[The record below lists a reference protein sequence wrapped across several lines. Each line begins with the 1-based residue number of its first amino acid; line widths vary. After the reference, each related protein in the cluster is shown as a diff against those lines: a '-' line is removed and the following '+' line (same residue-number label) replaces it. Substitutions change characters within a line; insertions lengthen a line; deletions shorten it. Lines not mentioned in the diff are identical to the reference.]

1 MAVSFARTSFGCKT
15 ALVVAT
21 AAVLAV
27 APGTAQ
33 AQEDYTPGAPG
44 IGDPYFPL
52 DGNGGYD
59 VDHYG
64 LEVAYDPRTDVLT
77 GTATVSASA
86 TQNLSSFNLD
96 FDGLTVRSIRVDG
109 QQADWSRDGD
119 ELTVTPRRGI
129 GDGSSFT
136 TVVRYD
142 GVPQTLPDGSGFF
155 HTDDGALVL
164 GQPHVADTWFP
175 VNDHPID
182 KASYTIAIT
191 VPEGLE
197 AISNGALESER
208 TRKGQTTWTWNAV
221 EPMASYLAMMAI
233 GEFDVDAYTADGLQ
247 FWDALDSDLLEAF
260 APRSG
265 EQFAW
270 SQVADPSYKR
280 LSRTISV
287 PAEGAQLS
295 FWIDR
300 ETEFNWD
307 FAFVE
312 ARTANKGDWT
322 TLPDL
327 NGHTSQDT
335 GLVCPFWFG
344 LHPFLRHYQSQGAG
358 GCVPAGTTGEWWA
371 ASGASSGYEQ
381 WAVDLSAYA
390 GTDVEVSISYASDDL
405 FQFNGVVV
413 DDVVVSTGEGSTSFE
428 ADGDELDGWT
438 VPGAPP
444 GSAPNPNDWIVSTQA
459 DAPTPLGATA
469 QQSMDRQPEIIEF
482 LEGYFGP
489 YPFATAGG
497 VVDDLNELGFAL
509 ETQTRPVYSWLFFT
523 DTFSGDSVFVHEIA
537 HQWVGDDLAVEQ
549 WQHIW
554 LNEGFATYAEWLWSD
569 AEGLGTVQQLFDFYD
584 SIFPANH
591 PIWNVTIGD
600 PGPDDLF
607 NFAVY
612 FRGAMTLQALRLT
625 VGDQDF
631 FQILQEWVASQ
642 AGGHVTTDE
651 FIALAKDISDVP
663 DEQLDELFQT
673 WLFTPEKP
681 DLDELAA
688 LAPDASAKELAPSS
702 AAFSEP
708 VDHRGAKH

>member
-1 MAVSFARTSFGCKT
+1 MAISFARTSFGFK
-15 ALVVAT
+15 AGLIVA
-21 AAVLAV
+21 AAVLAL

-33 AQEDYTPGAPG
+33 AQEVYTPGAPG
-44 IGDPYFPL
+44 VGDPYFPL

-64 LEVAYDPRTDVLT
+64 LEIAYDPRTDVLT
-77 GTATVSASA
+77 GTATISALA

-96 FDGLTVRSIRVDG
+96 LDGLTVRSIRVDG
-109 QQADWSRDGD
+109 RPADWSRDGD

-129 GDGSSFT
+129 GDGGTFT
-136 TVVRYD
+136 TVVSYD

-208 TRKGQTTWTWNAV
+208 TKKGLTTWTWNAV

-233 GEFDVDAYTADGLQ
+233 GEFHVDAYLADGLQ
-247 FWDALDSDLLEAF
+247 FWDALDTDLIESF
-260 APRSG
+260 AARSG
-265 EQFAW
+265 DQFAW
-270 SQVADPSYKR
+270 SQVADTSYKR

-287 PAEGAQLS
+287 PSEGAQLS
-295 FWIDR
+295 FWINR
-300 ETEFNWD
+300 ETELNWD

-335 GLVCPFWFG
+335 GFVCPFWFG
-344 LHPFLRHYQSQGAG
+344 LHPFLRHYQAQAGG
-358 GCVPAGTTGEWWA
+358 GCVPAGSTGEWWA
-371 ASGASSGYEQ
+371 ASGASNGYEQ

-390 GTDVEVSISYASDDL
+390 GSDVEVSISYASDDL

-413 DDVVVSTGEGSTSFE
+413 DDVIVSTGAGSTSFE
-428 ADGDELDGWT
+428 DDGDELDGWS
-438 VPGAPP
+438 VPGSPP
-444 GSAPNPNDWIVSTQA
+444 GSAPNPNDWIVATQA
-459 DAPTPLGATA
+459 DAPTPLGGIA

-489 YPFATAGG
+489 YPFSTAGG
-497 VVDDLNELGFAL
+497 IVDDLNELGFAL
-509 ETQTRPVYSWLFFT
+509 ETQTRPVYSRWFFT
-523 DTFSGDSVFVHEIA
+523 DTISGDSVFVHEIA

-569 AEGLGTVQQLFDFYD
+569 AEGLGTVQQIFDFYD
-584 SIFPANH
+584 SIFPAND
-591 PIWNVTIGD
+591 PIWTVTIGD

-625 VGDQDF
+625 VGDEDF
-631 FQILQEWVASQ
+631 FQILQDWVATQ

-651 FIALAKDISDVP
+651 FIALVKGISDVP

-681 DLDELAA
+681 DLDELVAA
-688 LAPDASAKELAPSS
+688 APDAAAKELARSS
-702 AAFSEP
+702 TVFGEP

>member
-1 MAVSFARTSFGCKT
+1 MTVSHAPTSFGVKT

-33 AQEDYTPGAPG
+33 AQEVYTPGAPG

-59 VDHYG
+59 VGHYG
-64 LEVAYDPRTDVLT
+64 LEVAYDPTTDVLT

-96 FDGLTVRSIRVDG
+96 LDGLTVRSIKVDG
-109 QQADWSRDGD
+109 RPADWSRDGD

-129 GDGSSFT
+129 NDGSTFT

-142 GVPQTLPDGSGFF
+142 GVPQTLPDASGFF
-155 HTDDGALVL
+155 HTDDGALAL

-191 VPEGLE
+191 VPEGVE

-208 TRKGQTTWTWNAV
+208 TKKGLTTWTWNAA

-233 GEFDVDAYTADGLQ
+233 GEYDVDAYEADGLR
-247 FWDALDSDLLEAF
+247 FWDAVDSDLLEAF

-270 SQVADPSYKR
+270 SQIADSSYKR

-287 PAEGAQLS
+287 PSDGAQMS
-295 FWIDR
+295 FWINR
-300 ETEFNWD
+300 ETELNWD
-307 FAFVE
+307 FTFVE
-312 ARTANKGDWT
+312 ARTANQGDWT

-335 GLVCPFWFG
+335 GFVCPFWFS
-344 LHPFLRHYQSQGAG
+344 LHPFLRHYQAQAG
-358 GCVPAGTTGEWWA
+358 GGCAPEGSTGEWWA
-371 ASGASSGYEQ
+371 ASGASNGYEQ

-390 GTDVEVSISYASDDL
+390 GTDVEVSISYASDDV

-413 DDVVVSTGEGSTSFE
+413 DDVVVSTREGSTSFE
-428 ADGDELDGWT
+428 DDGDELDGWT
-438 VPGAPP
+438 VPGSPP
-444 GSAPNPNDWIVSTQA
+444 GSASNSNNWIVATEA
-459 DAPTPLGATA
+459 DAPTPLGAIA

-489 YPFATAGG
+489 YPFSTAGG

-509 ETQTRPVYSWLFFT
+509 ETQTRPVYSRWFFT
-523 DTFSGDSVFVHEIA
+523 DTISGDAVFVHEIA

-569 AEGLGTVQQLFDFYD
+569 AEGLGTVQQTFDFYD
-584 SIFPANH
+584 DLFPAND
-591 PIWNVTIGD
+591 PIWSVTIGD

-651 FIALAKDISDVP
+651 FIALAKGISDVP
-663 DEQLDELFQT
+663 DAQLDELFQT

-688 LAPDASAKELAPSS
+688 ASPDATLREFAPS
-702 AAFSEP
+702 AIFREP

>member
-1 MAVSFARTSFGCKT
+1 MAVSLAKTSFGCKT

-33 AQEDYTPGAPG
+33 AQEEYTPGAPG

-64 LEVAYDPRTDVLT
+64 LEIAYAPSTDVLT
-77 GTATVSASA
+77 GTATISALA

-96 FDGLTVRSIRVDG
+96 LDGLTVRSIKVDG
-109 QQADWSRDGD
+109 RPADWSRAGD

-155 HTDDGALVL
+155 HTDDGALAL

-182 KASYTIAIT
+182 KATYTLAIT

-208 TRKGQTTWTWNAV
+208 TRKGLTTWTWNAV

-233 GEFDVDAYTADGLQ
+233 GEFEVDAYSADGLQ

-270 SQVADPSYKR
+270 SQVADTSYKR

-287 PAEGAQLS
+287 PSDGAQLS
-295 FWIDR
+295 FWINR
-300 ETEFNWD
+300 ETELNWD

-312 ARTANKGDWT
+312 ARTANQGDWT

-335 GLVCPFWFG
+335 GFVCPFWFG
-344 LHPFLRHYQSQGAG
+344 LHPFLRHYQSQSGG
-358 GCVPAGTTGEWWA
+358 GCVPGGSTGEWWA
-371 ASGASSGYEQ
+371 ASGASNGYEQ

-390 GTDVEVSISYASDDL
+390 GADVEVSISYASDDL

-428 ADGDELDGWT
+428 SGLDGWT
-438 VPGAPP
+438 VPGPP
-444 GSAPNPNDWIVSTQA
+444 ADSPGNDNDWVVGTAA
-459 DAPTPLGATA
+459 DVPPPTGSVIDASFA
-469 QQSMDRQPEIIEF
+469 REPEIVGF
-482 LEGYFGP
+482 LSDYFGR
-489 YPFATAGG
+489 YPWRDVGG
-497 VVDDLNELGFAL
+497 IVDDVDGLGFAL
-509 ETQTRPVYSWLFFT
+509 ETQTRPIYSKGFFT
-523 DTFSGDSVFVHEIA
+523 DAVSGDSVVVHELA
-537 HQWVGDDLAVEQ
+537 HQWTGDSLAVER
-549 WQHIW
+549 WADIW
-554 LNEGFATYAEWLWSD
+554 LNEGFATYAEWLWSER
-569 AEGLGTVQQLFDFYD
+569 EGLGTVQETFDFFYND
-584 SIFPANH
+584 FIPDDD
-591 PIWNVTIGD
+591 PWWDITIGD
-600 PGPDDLF
+600 PGPDLLF
-607 NFAVY
+607 EYPVY
-612 FRGAMTLQALRLT
+612 FRGAMTLQALRLA
-625 VGDQDF
+625 VGDDDF
-631 FQILQEWVASQ
+631 FRILKRWAQTRAGDNVAIP
-642 AGGHVTTDE
+642 E
-651 FIALAKDISDVP
+651 FIRLAERISGQ
-663 DEQLDELFQT
+663 QLDDLFDA
-673 WLFTPEKP
+673 WLFTPGKP
-681 DLDELAA
+681 AAPESAAGPSARRATAMPASAQASLELARREGT
-688 LAPDASAKELAPSS
+688 LT
-702 AAFSEP
+702 
-708 VDHRGAKH
+708 R

>member
-1 MAVSFARTSFGCKT
+1 MTVSLAPTSFGFKT

-21 AAVLAV
+21 AAALAV

-33 AQEDYTPGAPG
+33 AQVDYTPGAPG
-44 IGDPYFPL
+44 VGDPYFPL

-64 LEVAYDPRTDVLT
+64 LEVAYDPKTDVLT

-96 FDGLTVRSIRVDG
+96 LDGLTVRSIRVDG
-109 QQADWSRDGD
+109 RPSDWSRDGD

-129 GDGSSFT
+129 DDGSTFT
-136 TVVRYD
+136 AVIRYD

-155 HTDDGALVL
+155 HTDDGALAL

-197 AISNGALESER
+197 AISNGALESQR
-208 TRKGQTTWTWNAV
+208 TKKGLTTWTWNAV

-233 GEFDVDAYTADGLQ
+233 GEYDIDAYMADGLR
-247 FWDALDSDLLEAF
+247 FWDALDSDLVEPF
-260 APRSG
+260 AARSG

-270 SQVADPSYKR
+270 SQVADTSYKR

-287 PAEGAQLS
+287 PAQGAELS
-295 FWIDR
+295 FWINR
-300 ETEFNWD
+300 ETELNWD

-312 ARTANKGDWT
+312 ARTAGQGDWT

-327 NGHTSQDT
+327 NGHTTQGT
-335 GLVCPFWFG
+335 GFVCPFWFS
-344 LHPFLRHYQSQGAG
+344 LHPFLRHYQSQAAG
-358 GCVPAGTTGEWWA
+358 GCAPEGSTGEWWA
-371 ASGASSGYEQ
+371 ASGASNGYEQ

-390 GTDVEVSISYASDDL
+390 GSDVEVSISYASDDL

-413 DDVVVSTGEGSTSFE
+413 DDVVVSTGDGSTSFE
-428 ADGDELDGWT
+428 DDADEFDGWT
-438 VPGAPP
+438 VPGSPP
-444 GSAPNPNDWIVSTQA
+444 GSAPNPNDWIVATQA
-459 DAPTPLGATA
+459 DAPTPLGAIA

-482 LEGYFGP
+482 LEGTFGP

-509 ETQTRPVYSWLFFT
+509 ETQTRPVYSRWFFT

-569 AEGLGTVQQLFDFYD
+569 AEGLGTVQQIFDFYD
-584 SIFPANH
+584 SVFPASD
-591 PIWNVTIGD
+591 PIWTVTIGD
-600 PGPDDLF
+600 PGPDALF
-607 NFAVY
+607 DFAVY

-625 VGDQDF
+625 VGDDDF
-631 FQILQEWVASQ
+631 FQILQDWVATQ

-651 FIALAKDISDVP
+651 FIALVKGISDVP
-663 DEQLDELFQT
+663 DDQLDELFQI

-688 LAPDASAKELAPSS
+688 LAPDAAAKQLTQSS
-702 AAFSEP
+702 AVFREP